1 MKDDFNSR
9 YIEERKFKSV
19 KFEIIT
25 YLFVFIAALFAMST
39 VDMFMFSPVEVRGES
54 MTPTLLNEDVL
65 IINKMKKPQR
75 GDIIVLIVD
84 TYNGPEQWIKR
95 LIAVGGDTVWAED
108 GIIYREYTVNGER
121 VTEQLSEEYLEDG
134 ERGDICFDKVTVP
147 EGEIFFMGDNR
158 KPNGSYDSRA
168 IGTVEDFRIVGV
180 VSDFSLR
187 HKDVWKKLFG

>member
-1 MKDDFNSR
+1 MKDDFNPR

-54 MTPTLLNEDVL
+54 MTPTLSDEDVL

>member
-1 MKDDFNSR
+1 MKDDFNPR

-54 MTPTLLNEDVL
+54 MTPTLSDEDVL

-108 GIIYREYTVNGER
+108 GRIYREYTVNGER
-121 VTEQLSEEYLEDG
+121 VTEQLSEEYLDDE
-134 ERGDICFDKVTVP
+134 ERGDVCFDKVTVP